1 MQLTTISLRNYR
13 VFAELDLE
21 LPAGLVGIYGPNGS
35 GKSSLLESIMW
46 ALYGRSRTAKGE
58 IRTSGVTEEC
68 SVEIGFAHDAHHY
81 LVRRSISGMN
91 STVKARMTAGNQVVA
106 DGPTEVGR
114 YVRATLGMDEAAF
127 RSSVFAEQKQL
138 TAFSDNTPEQRR
150 RLILQLLGIT
160 PIEKARDTA
169 RTDARARRGDHERLL
184 ALLPAV
190 AELEARLEPTDLAA
204 TRAADADRDA
214 TSALA
219 AAELRGEELA
229 GAVRRSEAGRSAYEL
244 IRSKGQGVRSARDR
258 AEVAVARLIAESAV
272 LQADAER
279 LDAIAPSDPE
289 LLRSLE
295 GRVTTLERHAEAV
308 RTRDRLRGEAAGQAS
323 HATGQPETQPDPA
336 PVEVLRKAA
345 ESAAFELAGA
355 RAAVGEAQASSTRAS
370 AAADRAEKLDAS
382 GMCPLCGQALG
393 EGFAAVRAHHR
404 EDLAEAVARLRTR
417 ESDAAAAEHRH
428 GDARAVFRAA
438 EQELLVAQ
446 RRFAAG
452 LARRAQIEAAS
463 DAVERLVDALG
474 GIPSAHEHAERTAEL
489 NELRAVSAQRA
500 RIEGRVERLRSVVL
514 ELSEEQR
521 NFASAEAERAS
532 LLKDIA
538 ELGFDLAGHQQLER
552 EAATAAA
559 ERTRVAAIAAQA
571 TRTAIT
577 TEHELRTVQALL
589 EQGRA
594 QHQRAN
600 ELATESRYLGRAAEM
615 LHGFR
620 QMIVGMVGPRLSI
633 EASALFNELTAGEYD
648 GLEIDP
654 ESYEIRIMDGG
665 TAYPSE
671 RFSGSEVDLANLA
684 LRVAVSE
691 QIRFQAGG
699 QVGLL
704 VLDEALASL
713 DTDRK
718 DRMLAALTQLGGRF
732 RQILVVTHAPEVKE
746 RLPAAIE
753 VVKLPGRRA
762 TARVIDANGGG

>member
-13 VFAELDLE
+13 VFAQLDLE

-46 ALYGRSRTAKGE
+46 ALYGRSRTAKGQ
-58 IRTSGVTEEC
+58 IRTSGVAEEC
-68 SVEIGFAHDAHHY
+68 SVEIGFAHDEHHY
-81 LVRRSISGMN
+81 LVRRSISGVN

-169 RTDARARRGDHERLL
+169 RADARARRGDHERLL
-184 ALLPAV
+184 ALLPALT
-190 AELEARLEPTDLAA
+190 ELEVRLELTFLAA

-219 AAELRGEELA
+219 AAELRGEELT
-229 GAVRRSEAGRSAYEL
+229 GAVRRSEAGRSTYEV

-258 AEVAVARLIAESAV
+258 AEAAVARLMAESAV

-279 LDAIAPSDPE
+279 LEAIAPSDPE
-289 LLRSLE
+289 RVRSLE
-295 GRVTTLERHAEAV
+295 GRVAALERHAEAV
-308 RTRDRLRGEAAGQAS
+308 RTRGRLRSEAAG
-323 HATGQPETQPDPA
+323 ATGQPEAQPDPA
-336 PVEVLRKAA
+336 PVEVLRKAV

-355 RAAVGEAQASSTRAS
+355 RAAVDEAQASSNRAS
-370 AAADRAEKLDAS
+370 AAADRSEKLDAS
-382 GMCPLCGQALG
+382 GLCPLCGQALG

-417 ESDAAAAEHRH
+417 ESDAAAAERRH

-446 RRFAAG
+446 RGFAAG

-463 DAVERLVDALG
+463 DAIERLVDALG

-489 NELRAVSAQRA
+489 NELRALSAQRA

-514 ELSEEQR
+514 ELADEQR
-521 NFASAEAERAS
+521 NFDSAEAERAS

-559 ERTRVAAIAAQA
+559 ERTRLAAIATQA
-571 TRTAIT
+571 ARTAIA
-577 TEHELRTVQALL
+577 TEHELKTVQTLL
-589 EQGRA
+589 EQGRV
-594 QHQRAN
+594 QHHRAD

-762 TARVIDANGGG
+762 TARVIEANGGG

>member
-58 IRTSGVTEEC
+58 IRTSGVAEEC
-68 SVEIGFAHDAHHY
+68 SVEIGFAHDEHHY
-81 LVRRSISGMN
+81 LVRRSISGVN

-160 PIEKARDTA
+160 PIEKARDAA

-184 ALLPAV
+184 ALLPAL
-190 AELEARLEPTDLAA
+190 AELEARLEPTVLAA
-204 TRAADADRDA
+204 ARAADADRDA
-214 TSALA
+214 TRSLG
-219 AAELRGEELA
+219 AAELRGEELM

-244 IRSKGQGVRSARDR
+244 IRSKGQGARSARDR
-258 AEVAVARLIAESAV
+258 AEAAVARLIAESAV
-272 LQADAER
+272 LRADVER

-289 LLRSLE
+289 RVRFLE
-295 GRVTTLERHAEAV
+295 GRVAALERHAEAV
-308 RTRDRLRGEAAGQAS
+308 RTCDRLRGEAAG
-323 HATGQPETQPDPA
+323 ATGQPETEPDPA
-336 PVEVLRKAA
+336 PLEILRKAA

-355 RAAVGEAQASSTRAS
+355 RAAVDEAQASSTRAS
-370 AAADRAEKLDAS
+370 AAADRAEMLDAS
-382 GMCPLCGQALG
+382 GLCPLCGQALG

-404 EDLAEAVARLRTR
+404 DDLAEAVARLRTR
-417 ESDAAAAEHRH
+417 ESDAAAAERRH

-463 DAVERLVDALG
+463 DAVQRSVDALG
-474 GIPSAHEHAERTAEL
+474 GIPGAHEHAERTAEL
-489 NELRAVSAQRA
+489 HELRAVSAQRA

-514 ELSEEQR
+514 ELVDEQR
-521 NFASAEAERAS
+521 NFDSAEAERAS

-552 EAATAAA
+552 EAAAASA
-559 ERTRVAAIAAQA
+559 ERTRLAAVAAQA
-571 TRTAIT
+571 ARTAIA
-577 TEHELRTVQALL
+577 TEHELRTVQTLL
-589 EQGRA
+589 EQGRT
-594 QHQRAN
+594 QHHRAN

-762 TARVIDANGGG
+762 TARVIEANGGG